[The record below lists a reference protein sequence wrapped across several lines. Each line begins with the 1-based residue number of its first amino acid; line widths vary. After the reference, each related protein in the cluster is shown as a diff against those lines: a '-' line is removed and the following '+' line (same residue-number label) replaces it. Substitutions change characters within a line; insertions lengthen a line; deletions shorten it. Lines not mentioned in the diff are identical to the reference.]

1 MTAPDWRQNGYGIMG
16 EFRRDPVCGMPVDA
30 ATARVT
36 DPESGEV
43 FCSEYCR
50 ETFLWRQASAPPWTK
65 EMSEASRRI
74 AYFSMEMALD
84 ERLPTYSGGLGILA
98 GDMLRSC
105 ADLGVPIVGVTLVH
119 RCGYFCQVLS
129 GSGEQQEMPE
139 EWSPK
144 ARLVEMPRRVQVRLD
159 GVPVSI
165 RAWRLDVRGTT
176 GKVVPVLMLDTDLQ
190 ENAPEHRH
198 LTDSL
203 YGGDERYRLSQEAVL
218 GIGGIRMLEALGYS
232 GIERVHLNEGH
243 AALAALELLR
253 RRPGRVPGPDF
264 EGIRR
269 MCVFT
274 THTPVPAGHDSFD
287 LPQVAK
293 VISEPIVD
301 NALYML
307 TGRERLNLTQ
317 LALNLSHYVNGVA
330 RSHEQVAQQMFPGH
344 DVHAITNGVHSG
356 TWTSPSFAVL
366 FDRQLPGWREDPAM
380 LRRAFGLGD
389 EDLLA
394 AHRAAKLSL
403 LQEVEQRTRL
413 RLDASR
419 LTLGFARRATA
430 YKRTDLL
437 FRDLERLRK
446 IGRGRLQLIFAG
458 KAHPRDEAGKELIRH
473 VVDASRRLGNDVP
486 LVYLA
491 NYDLRLAKK
500 LISGVD
506 VWLNTPAR
514 PLEASG
520 TSGMKAAHNGVP
532 SLSIL
537 DGWWLEGWV
546 EGVTGWAIGGPDP
559 ASDDQ
564 DAAALYESLERRVLP
579 AYEAGSHAWAQL
591 MRQTIA
597 LNASFFNTHR
607 VVQQYVTNSYLD

>member
-1 MTAPDWRQNGYGIMG
+1 
-16 EFRRDPVCGMPVDA
+16 
-30 ATARVT
+30 
-36 DPESGEV
+36 
-43 FCSEYCR
+43 
-50 ETFLWRQASAPPWTK
+50 
-65 EMSEASRRI
+65 
-74 AYFSMEMALD
+74 
-84 ERLPTYSGGLGILA
+84 
-98 GDMLRSC
+98 
-105 ADLGVPIVGVTLVH
+105 
-119 RCGYFCQVLS
+119 
-129 GSGEQQEMPE
+129 
-139 EWSPK
+139 
-144 ARLVEMPRRVQVRLD
+144 
-159 GVPVSI
+159 
-165 RAWRLDVRGTT
+165 
-176 GKVVPVLMLDTDLQ
+176 
-190 ENAPEHRH
+190 
-198 LTDSL
+198 
-203 YGGDERYRLSQEAVL
+203 
-218 GIGGIRMLEALGYS
+218 
-232 GIERVHLNEGH
+232 
-243 AALAALELLR
+243 
-253 RRPGRVPGPDF
+253 
-264 EGIRR
+264 
-269 MCVFT
+269 
-274 THTPVPAGHDSFD
+274 
-287 LPQVAK
+287 
-293 VISEPIVD
+293 
-301 NALYML
+301 
-307 TGRERLNLTQ
+307 
-317 LALNLSHYVNGVA
+317 
-330 RSHEQVAQQMFPGH
+330 
-344 DVHAITNGVHSG
+344 
-356 TWTSPSFAVL
+356 
-366 FDRQLPGWREDPAM
+366 M

-446 IGRGRLQLIFAG
+446 IGRGHLQLIFAG
-458 KAHPRDEAGKELIRH
+458 KAHPRDEAGKELIRR

-500 LISGVD
+500 LIAGVD

-591 MRQTIA
+591 MRQTIG

>member
-1 MTAPDWRQNGYGIMG
+1 MTAPDRRQNGYGIMG
-16 EFRRDPVCGMPVDA
+16 EFRRDPVCGMPVDT

-36 DPESGEV
+36 DLESGEV

-119 RCGYFCQVLS
+119 RCGYFRQVLS

-144 ARLVEMPRRVQVRLD
+144 ARLVEMPRQVQVRLD

-330 RSHEQVAQQMFPGH
+330 RSHEQVAQRIFPGH

-356 TWTSPSFAVL
+356 TWTSPSFASL

-446 IGRGRLQLIFAG
+446 IGRGHLQLIFAG

-564 DAAALYESLERRVLP
+564 DAAALYESLERRVVP
-579 AYEAGSHAWAQL
+579 AYEAGPHAWAQL
-591 MRQTIA
+591 MRQTIG